1 MTDQVKTA
9 GTAALVGAAA
19 GAGLALGFGL
29 RLFSALAM
37 AALGTG
43 IALGML
49 TEAEKA
55 KPEAEPEQPG
65 LPLDLA

>member
-1 MTDQVKTA
+1 MSDQVKTA

-43 IALGML
+43 LALGML
-49 TEAEKA
+49 TAVDNDKS
-55 KPEAEPEQPG
+55 EPEQG
-65 LPLDLA
+65 DLPLDLA

>member
-1 MTDQVKTA
+1 MSDQVKTA

-43 IALGML
+43 VALGML
-49 TEAEKA
+49 TAAETDKS
-55 KPEAEPEQPG
+55 EPEQG
-65 LPLDLA
+65 NLPLDLA